1 MHALGLIPKVRGAA
15 HVALVEAGICI
26 AQQLYKRNIQQARDS
41 SVRARITC
49 ARLSILGGIS

>member
-26 AQQLYKRNIQQARDS
+26 AQQLYKRNIQQAHGT
-41 SVRARITC
+41 A
-49 ARLSILGGIS
+49 AHGH